1 MTPAKLL
8 AGVALA
14 TACAVTGSA
23 QAAAT
28 ITIINANAPGVG
40 FNDPTA
46 VAPVGGNPGTT
57 LGAQRLFAFTY
68 AANLWAANID
78 SPIEIRIQ
86 ASFEPL
92 SCTASAA
99 VLGSAGTAD
108 IFANFTGA
116 PKPNTWYP
124 SALASKLANADLAG
138 PPAPHIVARFNSR
151 LGLFADCL
159 PGTQFY
165 LGVDNNHG
173 ANIDLVTVL
182 LHEMAHGLGFQSFT
196 SGQTGEQPDG
206 LASIWDY
213 FLLDDR
219 TGKHWIDMTNAERV
233 SSAVSGNQTSWDGP
247 NVSAAVP
254 DILAPRSNL
263 AVSGPAADDAAGNYE
278 VGDASFGPPLANPP
292 VTGQIMPVV
301 DQPGGTGLACDP
313 LDAVNALA
321 VNGNIALVDRG
332 TCNFTV
338 KAKNVQD
345 AGAIGMIVVDNAPG
359 PVTGLGGTDPT
370 VTIPAVRISQAD
382 GNHIKLKLLKRSRT
396 ASGVIGALGVDPT
409 RLAGADAALR
419 ALMYTPVVYEP
430 GSSVSHY
437 TTDMKPNQL
446 MEPSINGDLSHE
458 VKPPRDLTLPLLKD
472 IGW

>member
-1 MTPAKLL
+1 MTPAKFL
-8 AGVALA
+8 AGLA
-14 TACAVTGSA
+14 ACATIGSA

-40 FNDPTA
+40 FNDTTA

-254 DILAPRSNL
+254 DVLAPRSNL

-278 VGDASFGPPLANPP
+278 VGDASFGPPLGSPA

-313 LDAVNALA
+313 LNAVNALA

-338 KAKNVQD
+338 KARNVQD